1 MKKKDSIIKGI
12 VNSVLPVILA
22 FAFGAIIIAAIG
34 ESPLETY
41 GVLIRKSL
49 LTEKGFMNTLH
60 YASPLILT
68 GLAIAITFKA
78 NLYNMGVEGQML
90 LGGFFAGITG
100 AYLNISNPFISKL
113 ICFLVAIVCGMLFAL
128 IPAILKAKC
137 NVNEMVVTLMLNYA
151 VSKTLEFL
159 TTGVFKDK
167 SAGYVATPT
176 IKENVMFKR
185 FGASRMTMFF
195 VIAMIILAFGVGK
208 GIEKVNKVL
217 MPVFFILFVVLGI
230 YVAFQPGAAD
240 GYRYIFRVEPE
251 VLAKP
256 STWIFALGQAF
267 FSLSVA
273 GNGTLI
279 YGSYLPD
286 SEDIPASAARVALFD
301 TLAAMLAALVII
313 PAMATTG
320 AQLDQGG
327 PGLLFIYLPHLI
339 KTMPGGRIIAIIFFV
354 AVFLA
359 GMTSLMNLYEAPIA
373 TVQEKTGLG
382 RIPSCMVIAAIGV
395 VVSLLIQGI
404 VSDWMDVLSIYI
416 CPLGAGLAGI
426 MFFWVFG
433 RNYVESQI
441 NKGREKPFTKYFYPV
456 CKYLY
461 IPVCFLVLILGIVL
475 GGIG

>member
-1 MKKKDSIIKGI
+1 MIGA
-12 VNSVLPVILA
+12 LA
-22 FAFGAIIIAAIG
+22 MAIGYTVVMGWIFRYMLGTFTGSTLAPADIESFGAKFGGMASAWGNNLWQLAALVICMFI
-34 ESPLETY
+34 LMY
-41 GVLIRKSL
+41 GVGS
-49 LTEKGFMNTLH
+49 
-60 YASPLILT
+60 
-68 GLAIAITFKA
+68 
-78 NLYNMGVEGQML
+78 
-90 LGGFFAGITG
+90 
-100 AYLNISNPFISKL
+100 
-113 ICFLVAIVCGMLFAL
+113 
-128 IPAILKAKC
+128 
-137 NVNEMVVTLMLNYA
+137 
-151 VSKTLEFL
+151 
-159 TTGVFKDK
+159 
-167 SAGYVATPT
+167 
-176 IKENVMFKR
+176 
-185 FGASRMTMFF
+185 
-195 VIAMIILAFGVGK
+195 
-208 GIEKVNKVL
+208 GIEKANKVM
-217 MPVFFILFVVLGI
+217 MPIFFILFVILGI
-230 YVAFQPGAAD
+230 YVAFQPGAAA

-320 AQLDQGG
+320 AKLDQGG

-382 RIPSCMVIAAIGV
+382 RIPSCMVISVIGV

-426 MFFWVFG
+426 MFFWIFG
-433 RNYVESQI
+433 RSYVESQI

-461 IPVCFLVLILGIVL
+461 IPVCFLVLILGVVL